1 MCGPYNSRADF
12 IFSLEVETVRGGAV
26 SFIPRLFQRQS
37 ILEPEYFPSLWV
49 RRLSSAGSKETG
61 HMMTSGGAGEPEV
74 KLNDPF
80 QRLELS

>member
-1 MCGPYNSRADF
+1 MYGPYNLGTEF
-12 IFSLEVETVRGGAV
+12 IISLEAGTVRGGAV

-37 ILEPEYFPSLWV
+37 ILELEYFLSLSV

-74 KLNDPF
+74 I
-80 QRLELS
+80 